1 METYVNYDDLMDV
14 ARGSGAFLDVRGLV
28 NMDLV
33 QKIDIVK
40 CKECFQ
46 RRKDGYCSL
55 FTVRVPDDFFC
66 ACGELNTV

>member
-33 QKIDIVK
+33 EKIDIVK
-40 CKECFQ
+40 CKECLW
-46 RRKDGYCSL
+46 RRKDEYCFL
-55 FTVRVPDDFFC
+55 FNERVRDDFFC
-66 ACGELNTV
+66 ACGELNPV